1 MGPDT
6 AHHALKRADGSAT
19 FSSKLFTVLAG
30 VNGPVDVQRRDEL
43 PEEAAIEV
51 NIRPSSG
58 VGGPRE
64 RWLESIV
71 AAVLRSVLLVHIHPR
86 TLIQVTLQ
94 ITKTPSL
101 PLRGAVKDIAVL
113 PPLINAA
120 LLALADGG
128 LPLQSTI
135 AAGLF
140 AVLTTDEAREEPSE
154 KELAGCKSVHALA
167 YNNHGDMLLSES
179 AGKFDLEG
187 WEQIANQA
195 EESCRAAMASSDED
209 GVVMDGTD
217 SAVPWLRRELT
228 SKAQAAVAWREAT

>member
-1 MGPDT
+1 MGPDI

-51 NIRPSSG
+51 NVRPASG

-64 RWLESIV
+64 RWLESVV
-71 AAVLRSVLLVHIHPR
+71 AAVLRSVLLV
-86 TLIQVTLQ
+86 TLQ
-94 ITKTPSL
+94 ITKTLSL
-101 PLRGAVKDIAVL
+101 PLRGAVSDITVL

-128 LPLQSTI
+128 LPLQSIIT
-135 AAGLF
+135 AVLF
-140 AVLTTDEAREEPSE
+140 AVLSTDDAKEEPSE

-179 AGKFDLEG
+179 AGKFDLSE

-195 EESCRAAMASSDED
+195 EESCRAAMAASDED